1 MPVIAQAKPGANA
14 RVNSRV
20 NARLDEQTESQLR
33 YITERTGHSVS
44 HVLRD
49 SVARYYV
56 QVQSQQRQP
65 SRLLALLGK
74 GDSARHDVASSVK
87 QQLSDA
93 LASKHGLR
101 RR

>member
-1 MPVIAQAKPGANA
+1 MPDHAQAKPGASA

-20 NARLDEQTESQLR
+20 NARLDEQTENQLR

-49 SVARYYV
+49 SVARYY
-56 QVQSQQRQP
+56 VQSQQRQP